1 MIYSSSGSSAPSQSP
16 PEGGGAPIYAAAALL
31 RSFITIAGSYS
42 VPFFIIPKKIL
53 VIFPAIAIK
62 DRAVSF
68 ENGVGKQEQPS
79 FFEIT
84 VDRQASELFLHNH

>member
-1 MIYSSSGSSAPSQSP
+1 MIIAEYVFEFN
-16 PEGGGAPIYAAAALL
+16 PETELY
-31 RSFITIAGSYS
+31 
-42 VPFFIIPKKIL
+42 
-53 VIFPAIAIK
+53 
-62 DRAVSF
+62 RAVSF

>member
-1 MIYSSSGSSAPSQSP
+1 MPCVLIFYHILEDVAIGCL
-16 PEGGGAPIYAAAALL
+16 PE
-31 RSFITIAGSYS
+31 S
-42 VPFFIIPKKIL
+42 
-53 VIFPAIAIK
+53 
-62 DRAVSF
+62 RAVSF

>member
-1 MIYSSSGSSAPSQSP
+1 MRQISKD
-16 PEGGGAPIYAAAALL
+16 I
-31 RSFITIAGSYS
+31 
-42 VPFFIIPKKIL
+42 
-53 VIFPAIAIK
+53 